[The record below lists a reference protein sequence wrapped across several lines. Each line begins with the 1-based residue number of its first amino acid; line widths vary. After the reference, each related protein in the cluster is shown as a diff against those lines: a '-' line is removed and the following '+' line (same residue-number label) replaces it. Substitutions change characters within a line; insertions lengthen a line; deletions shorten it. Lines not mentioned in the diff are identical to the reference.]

1 MESYKLTHTLLAEH
15 YFSEQQLLCTVQ
27 KNLITYNQLL
37 KSAVI
42 LLIFISELEDFAFEL
57 KQELKNAIYQRADK
71 HIFYNLY
78 ERIEA
83 ALSNNIQKH
92 SGKRS

>member
-1 MESYKLTHTLLAEH
+1 MDSYKLTHTLLAEH
-15 YFSEQQLLCTVQ
+15 YFSEQQMICNLQ
-27 KNLITYNQLL
+27 KNLLTYNQLL

-42 LLIFISELEDFAFEL
+42 LLIFISELDDFTFEL

-78 ERIEA
+78 ERIQA
-83 ALSNNIQKH
+83 AVSNSVQKH
-92 SGKRS
+92 PGKRN

>member
-1 MESYKLTHTLLAEH
+1 MDSYKLTHTLLAEH
-15 YFSEQQLLCTVQ
+15 YFSEQQVLCTIQ
-27 KNLITYNQLL
+27 KNLLTYNQLL

-57 KQELKNAIYQRADK
+57 KQELKNAIYERADK

-78 ERIEA
+78 ERIQA
-83 ALSNNIQKH
+83 ALSSSTQKH
-92 SGKRS
+92 PGKSI

>member
-1 MESYKLTHTLLAEH
+1 MDSYKLTHTLLAEH

-27 KNLITYNQLL
+27 TNLLTYNKLL

-42 LLIFISELEDFAFEL
+42 LLIFISELEDFTLEL
-57 KQELKNAIYQRADK
+57 KQELKTAIYQRADK

-78 ERIEA
+78 ERIQE
-83 ALSNNIQKH
+83 ALSESIDKN
-92 SGKRS
+92 SRKRS